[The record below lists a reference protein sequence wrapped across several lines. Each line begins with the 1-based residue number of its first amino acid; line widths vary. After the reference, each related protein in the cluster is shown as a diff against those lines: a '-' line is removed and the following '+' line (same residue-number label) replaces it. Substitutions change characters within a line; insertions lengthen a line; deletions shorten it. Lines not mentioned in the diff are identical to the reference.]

1 MNVTKDN
8 FKEAADQI
16 EALLPTAAFV
26 AFDEELTGVSI
37 AGQVDCIDDTPAD
50 RYSKMRNV
58 ASRYAI
64 IQFGLAIFH
73 QKQCTGDVQN
83 ECETYEAHV
92 YNFYLFPEMGPV
104 NMDASGIHFNTNHG
118 MDWNKWLR
126 EGIPYLNQ
134 QAAKKLKDN
143 FFPEEA
149 NPGAQKKDETK
160 APTRSPMTLTRD
172 SDIETTSSAIAA
184 LETWLADDAKRE
196 ESEFEVITTNGY
208 LRRFMHEKLAADFPM
223 LTVESRP
230 TSTRGISTMVV
241 LRLTE
246 EQELERTTRLRQ
258 EKEAEFDRKLGF
270 TKIFN
275 ALIKAS
281 KPIVGH
287 AVMYDLLFALSHFQG
302 PLPESYS
309 EFKELVQDLCPLL
322 FDTQL
327 LAKSEPFKYKQQPQD
342 GDPGTKNIHRFG
354 SMALGQIFKVLEDEA
369 ASAIVA
375 GKPRIEIKL
384 AAGHDRYGPDKAAA
398 FHEAGY
404 DAYITGCVF
413 GNLAKHALCP
423 ENVSKFNG
431 RATMF
436 RALFHFNLSGDDEL
450 ISKGVYVHARGLKG
464 WSADDF
470 KNAFKF
476 AEIKAP
482 SEETSH
488 TTENYQI
495 EIRWIDDDSAFAV
508 FPETSREAV
517 AKMLDRIRS
526 AAGDSGRLKLTSWED
541 WLSAKNAPDVTASTV
556 NETSCKRH
564 SVAAATATDATEP
577 PCKRQRVSESQ
588 A

>member
-8 FKEAADQI
+8 FKEAAEQI

-73 QKQCTGDVQN
+73 RKQCPGDVQIAS
-83 ECETYEAHV
+83 ESYEAHV

-104 NMDASGIHFNTNHG
+104 NMDASSIAFNTNHG

-134 QAAKKLKDN
+134 GAAKKLKDIM
-143 FFPEEA
+143 FPEES
-149 NPGAQKKDETK
+149 NSGAQKKDETK
-160 APTRSPMTLTRD
+160 ASTRSPMTLTKD

-184 LETWLADDAKRE
+184 LKTWLADDAKRE
-196 ESEFEVITTNGY
+196 ESEFEVITTNAY

-230 TSTRGISTMVV
+230 TSTRGISTMVA

-246 EQELERTTRLRQ
+246 AQQLERTTRLRR
-258 EKEAEFDRKLGF
+258 EKEAAFDRKLGF

-275 ALIKAS
+275 ALTKAR
-281 KPIVGH
+281 KPVVGH
-287 AVMYDLLFALSHFQG
+287 AVMYDLLFALSHFHG
-302 PLPESYS
+302 PLPEAYS
-309 EFKELVQDLCPLL
+309 ELKELVQDLFPLL

-327 LAKSEPFKYKQQPQD
+327 LAKSGPFKYKEQPQD
-342 GDPGTKNIHRFG
+342 GDPGTKKVHRFG
-354 SMALGQIFKVLEDEA
+354 SMALGQVFKVLEDET
-369 ASAIVA
+369 ASAIAA

-384 AAGHDRYGPDKAAA
+384 AVGHDRYGPDKAAA

-413 GNLAKHALCP
+413 ANMAKQALCL
-423 ENVSKFNG
+423 EHVSKFNG
-431 RATMF
+431 RGTMF

-464 WSADDF
+464 WNADEF
-470 KNAFKF
+470 KNAF
-476 AEIKAP
+476 ASAQIKAP
-482 SEETSH
+482 SEVTGDTTETSDM
-488 TTENYQI
+488 

-508 FPETSREAV
+508 LPESRREAV
-517 AKMLDRIRS
+517 AKMLERIGS
-526 AAGDSGRLKLTSWED
+526 AAGDTGRLKLTSWDD
-541 WLSAKNAPDVTASTV
+541 WLSARNASDATASTV
-556 NETSCKRH
+556 NETSPKRNA
-564 SVAAATATDATEP
+564 VTAAMATDVTEL
-577 PCKRQRVSESQ
+577 PCKRQRVSERQ
-588 A
+588 T